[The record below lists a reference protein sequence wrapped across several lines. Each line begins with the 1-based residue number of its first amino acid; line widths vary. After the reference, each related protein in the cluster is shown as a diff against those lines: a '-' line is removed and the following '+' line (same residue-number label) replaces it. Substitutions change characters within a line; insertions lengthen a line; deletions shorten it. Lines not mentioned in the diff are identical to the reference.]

1 MMSFKKES
9 SACTSGQCR
18 GHLPTGEVVVSEVVD
33 QKDTP
38 TPLDLREIGA
48 HQHTLMGKVTQ
59 WDGPFLHIDQSGST
73 YTLPPEQPSPSGLIT
88 LSRAVSEVSKS

>member
-33 QKDTP
+33 QKDTS
-38 TPLDLREIGA
+38 TPLDLRDIGA
-48 HQHTLMGKVTQ
+48 HRCTGTTWINTTATTRFADATADAKRAKQ
-59 WDGPFLHIDQSGST
+59 
-73 YTLPPEQPSPSGLIT
+73 LPLPYP
-88 LSRAVSEVSKS
+88 AKA